1 MNTFIF
7 EFGDWS
13 GDGHAMTNTKI
24 ISSDLTSEEFEEYL
38 DKIYETLG
46 FDLKNICNDYE
57 DNVLPDDLI
66 NYLKETNFD
75 FENAEIDIE
84 ESPVTCYDRGFLMII
99 LHLIKKCYQQ
109 INQKDIVIEINEDFP
124 KVVKWLGYGCFL
136 V

>member
-13 GDGHAMTNTKI
+13 GDGHGMTNSQI
-24 ISSDLTSEEFEEYL
+24 ISSDLTSEEFDDYL
-38 DKIYETLG
+38 SKVHETLG
-46 FDLKNICNDYE
+46 FNLENICEDYE
-57 DNVLPDDLI
+57 DNVLPDDLV

-75 FENAEIDIE
+75 FENADIE
-84 ESPVTCYDRGFLMII
+84 IEKSPVTCYSHGFLMII

-109 INQKDIVIEINEDFP
+109 INQKDVVIEINEKFP
-124 KVVKWLGYGCFL
+124 KIVKWLGYGCFL